1 MLLPLLESLLR
12 VHADAA
18 SAIAGPRLQILLFHR
33 VLAQPDPLFPL
44 EVDAARF
51 SRLMEAVRNVF
62 QVLRLDEAVAALQA
76 RRLSSRALVVTFD
89 DGYADNETQALPIL
103 RRLGI
108 PGTFFVSTGF
118 LDGGRMWNDTIIE
131 TVRRTACSELEMSW
145 LGLGR
150 LPCGDVEQKRA
161 AINQIISKIKYMDF
175 AQRRESLERLGHSS
189 GRPALPSD
197 MMLSSEQ
204 VVSLHRAGME
214 VGAHTVNHPILCEVD
229 DAVAMSE
236 IANGRSKL
244 SAMTGAA
251 VTSFAY
257 PNGAPRRDYAAR
269 HVEMVRSLGFQAAV
283 STAAGSSRSGDDV
296 FQLPRFTPWDRSPE
310 RWLLRLASARH
321 RGHFTRA
328 T

>member
-12 VHADAA
+12 VHTDAT
-18 SAIAGPRLQILLFHR
+18 SALAGPRLQILLFHR

-51 SRLMEAVRNVF
+51 GRLMEAVRNVF
-62 QVLRLDEAVAALQA
+62 QVLRLDDAVAALQE
-76 RRLSSRALVVTFD
+76 RRLSPRALVVTFD

-131 TVRRTACSELEMSW
+131 TVRRTARSELDMSW

-150 LPCGDVEQKRA
+150 LPCGGVEQKRA
-161 AINQIISKIKYMDF
+161 AIGQIIAKIKYMDF
-175 AQRRESLERLGHSS
+175 AQRREALDRLGHSS
-189 GRPALPSD
+189 ERPALPSD
-197 MMLSSEQ
+197 LMLSSEQ

-229 DAVAMSE
+229 DIVAMDE
-236 IANGRSKL
+236 IARGRSKL
-244 SAMTGAA
+244 SALTGAA

-257 PNGAPRRDYAAR
+257 PNGAPQRDYAAR
-269 HVEMVRSLGFQAAV
+269 HVAMVRSLGFQAAV

-296 FQLPRFTPWDRSPE
+296 LQLPRFTPWDRSPA
-310 RWLLRLASARH
+310 RWLLRLASAR
-321 RGHFTRA
+321 RRRHFTRA